1 MSSGASGGITRR
13 AVICF
18 WVFAAQ
24 RRSDGAQLLLNTHP
38 WLVEAVGVSMVL
50 EVLLLL
56 GLLELVPQPLYPVV
70 ITGGHLPAG
79 AERNS
84 W

>member
-24 RRSDGAQLLLNTHP
+24 RRSDGAQLLSNTHP

-56 GLLELVPQPLYPVV
+56 GLLELVP
-70 ITGGHLPAG
+70 
-79 AERNS
+79 
-84 W
+84 